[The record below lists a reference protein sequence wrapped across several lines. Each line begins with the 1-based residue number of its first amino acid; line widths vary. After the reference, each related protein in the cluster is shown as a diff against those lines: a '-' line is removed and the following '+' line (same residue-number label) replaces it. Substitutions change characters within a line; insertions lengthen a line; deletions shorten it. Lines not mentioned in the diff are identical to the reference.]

1 MSIYH
6 SKILQ
11 LQSSEVNQRKKPK
24 NYQNEIHGEFW
35 WVLEL
40 KIKTKKI
47 HGIQKF
53 VCKKND
59 KKEYKVKII
68 KWISWIYNFFIRMTS
83 QKISINFKYELLW
96 WSQSLKK
103 SSFCQR
109 EFLSKSL
116 KFKLIKQKIL
126 DYVGCPYRM
135 RMRCTTRTRSNHQ
148 VCQWHPRGRIQLL
161 VSVLQS

>member
-68 KWISWIYNFFIRMTS
+68 KWISWIYNFFYKNDITKDLYQFQVWTVVMV
-83 QKISINFKYELLW
+83 
-96 WSQSLKK
+96 
-103 SSFCQR
+103 
-109 EFLSKSL
+109 SKS
-116 KFKLIKQKIL
+116 
-126 DYVGCPYRM
+126 
-135 RMRCTTRTRSNHQ
+135 
-148 VCQWHPRGRIQLL
+148 
-161 VSVLQS
+161 